1 MRCCQAC
8 TRHAQASAGDL
19 EQTGAHHAG
28 IFPTQ
33 RGSIALF
40 PLEIR
45 RSPLNCG
52 WARRLCSLAGM
63 RGSEGRPIPLLPSE
77 DRGGHRRLAPGPA
90 GWQPRRKRRRRFLL
104 PRTSN
109 CDPPRPAHLCPS
121 RERVQSP
128 SSLPGAR
135 MSSTLAW
142 MKNLDTLWRGA
153 ANVGKSVWRR
163 IKIIQTT
170 LGQRAHTISALSSP
184 NFSDACNGNKEPPF
198 RTDTST
204 SLCTAETS
212 SRREVLCCGPPA
224 GERPVPFPILQLE
237 CQFANLIQT
246 DIHGG
251 VSNSPWCS
259 RPPTMDPR

>member
-8 TRHAQASAGDL
+8 TRHAQASAGDF
-19 EQTGAHHAG
+19 EQTGAHHVG

-121 RERVQSP
+121 RERGQSP

-153 ANVGKSVWRR
+153 ANVGKCVCAKNQNNPNQFGSKGPHNIRSFLAQFLRCLQW
-163 IKIIQTT
+163 K
-170 LGQRAHTISALSSP
+170 QRASLSDRHLHLP
-184 NFSDACNGNKEPPF
+184 MHCRD
-198 RTDTST
+198 
-204 SLCTAETS
+204 L
-212 SRREVLCCGPPA
+212 
-224 GERPVPFPILQLE
+224 
-237 CQFANLIQT
+237 
-246 DIHGG
+246 
-251 VSNSPWCS
+251 
-259 RPPTMDPR
+259 